1 MKKYEVLLF
10 DLDDTLIDN
19 LENVR
24 YAYTKMVN
32 YMNEDYTLEGFKKW
46 YELDKQFWIDFHN
59 NKIVVPDEFNTSQEL
74 FVKYVRSLRYQLY
87 FDNKI
92 SLEKAFEINDLF
104 LSSLEEVVIPIDG
117 SYETLEYLNKK
128 YKIVIATNGPSVVA
142 KTKLEKIGCYK
153 FIDSIFSA
161 DMTSQTVTKPK
172 KEFFDELEGYLNFY
186 EKDKMLIIGDSLRYE
201 IKGGMNAGI
210 DSIWYNAKNE
220 VLSKEYAP
228 TYIIKRLSD
237 LKDIL

>member
-46 YELDKQFWIDFHN
+46 YELDKQFWIDFHD
-59 NKIVVPDEFNTSQEL
+59 NKIIVPDEYNTSQEL

-104 LSSLEEVVIPIDG
+104 LSSLKEVIVPIEG
-117 SYETLEYLNKK
+117 AYETLEYLNKK
-128 YKIVIATNGPSVVA
+128 YKIVIATNGPSSA
-142 KTKLEKIGCYK
+142 AQTKLEKINCYK

-161 DMTSQTVTKPK
+161 DMTRKTVTKPK
-172 KEFFDELEGYLNFY
+172 KEFFDELEEYLNFY
-186 EKDKMLIIGDSLRYE
+186 EKDKMIIIGDSLRSE
-201 IKGGMNAGI
+201 IEGGMNAGI
-210 DSIWYNAKNE
+210 DSIWYSSENE
-220 VLSKEYAP
+220 SLPKKYAP
-228 TYIIKRLSD
+228 KIGRAHV
-237 LKDIL
+237 

>member
-1 MKKYEVLLF
+1 MKYEILLF

-59 NKIVVPDEFNTSQEL
+59 NKIVVPNEYNISQEL

-104 LSSLEEVVIPIDG
+104 LSSLKEVVVPIKG
-117 SYETLEYLNKK
+117 AYETLEYLNKK
-128 YKIVIATNGPSVVA
+128 YKIVIATNGPSSA
-142 KTKLEKIGCYK
+142 AQTKLEKIGCYK

-161 DMTSQTVTKPK
+161 DMTRKTITKPK
-172 KEFFDELEGYLNFY
+172 KEFFDELEEYLNFY
-186 EKDKMLIIGDSLRYE
+186 EKDKMLIIGDSLCSE
-201 IKGGMNAGI
+201 VKGGTNASI
-210 DSIWYNAKNE
+210 DSVWYNAENE
-220 VLSKEYAP
+220 VLPKEYAP
-228 TYIIKRLSD
+228 TYIIKRLPD

>member
-1 MKKYEVLLF
+1 MKKYEVLVF

-46 YELDKQFWIDFHN
+46 YELDKKFWIDFHD
-59 NKIVVPDEFNTSQEL
+59 NKIVVPDEYNTSQEL

-104 LSSLEEVVIPIDG
+104 LSSLKEVVVPIECA
-117 SYETLEYLNKK
+117 YETLEYLNQK
-128 YKIVIATNGPSVVA
+128 YKIVIATNGPSSA
-142 KTKLEKIGCYK
+142 AQTKLEKINCYK

-161 DMTSQTVTKPK
+161 DMTRKTVTKPK
-172 KEFFDELEGYLNFY
+172 KDFFDELEEYLNFY
-186 EKDKMLIIGDSLRYE
+186 EKDKMIIIGDSLRSE
-201 IKGGMNAGI
+201 IEGGMNAGI
-210 DSIWYNAKNE
+210 DSIWYNPINE
-220 VLSKEYAP
+220 SLPKKYAP

-237 LKDIL
+237 LKNIL

>member
-59 NKIVVPDEFNTSQEL
+59 NKIVVPVEFNTSQEL

-128 YKIVIATNGPSVVA
+128 YKIVIATNGPSVAA

-172 KEFFDELEGYLNFY
+172 KEFFDELEEYLNFY

-201 IKGGMNAGI
+201 IKGGMNANI

>member
-32 YMNEDYTLEGFKKW
+32 YMNEDYTLEGFKRW

-59 NKIVVPDEFNTSQEL
+59 NKIMVPDEYNSSQEL
-74 FVKYVRSLRYQLY
+74 FVKYVRSLRYKLY

-92 SLEKAFEINDLF
+92 SLGKAFEINDLF
-104 LSSLEEVVIPIDG
+104 LSSLEEVVIPMDG
-117 SYETLEYLNKK
+117 AYETLKYLNQK
-128 YKIVIATNGPSVVA
+128 YKIIIATNGPSSAA

-172 KEFFDELEGYLNFY
+172 KEFFDELEEYLNFY

-220 VLSKEYAP
+220 VLPKEYAP